1 MEKSERSQ
9 EGGSQ
14 GGWARRLAGGEAGGN
29 AESLSQR
36 KGQPSRSP
44 LGLLSCRWCHTHP
57 GEGAGAQGAAG
68 DHHAASP
75 LGIQGH
81 AMQIPSNCRWQALRS
96 LHQSLCPALHG
107 PHFAT
112 GGAARSMGRQ
122 VPGAWGRDSNHRLSQ
137 GLCWAPRVIKP
148 VTPKAP
154 LHLMTNIPGV
164 PRLLTLL
171 GGRRREDTREKML
184 KHLFYAWHSF

>member
-36 KGQPSRSP
+36 KGQPCTKPTWALELPLVSHPSGGGGRSP
-44 LGLLSCRWCHTHP
+44 GCCRGPPRGQPSGHP
-57 GEGAGAQGAAG
+57 GTCHADPIKLQVAGTKV
-68 DHHAASP
+68 P
-75 LGIQGH
+75 
-81 AMQIPSNCRWQALRS
+81 PSVS
-96 LHQSLCPALHG
+96 LPGSSWPPFRNWG
-107 PHFAT
+107 

-122 VPGAWGRDSNHRLSQ
+122 VPGVWGQDSNHRLSQ

-184 KHLFYAWHSF
+184 KHLFYA